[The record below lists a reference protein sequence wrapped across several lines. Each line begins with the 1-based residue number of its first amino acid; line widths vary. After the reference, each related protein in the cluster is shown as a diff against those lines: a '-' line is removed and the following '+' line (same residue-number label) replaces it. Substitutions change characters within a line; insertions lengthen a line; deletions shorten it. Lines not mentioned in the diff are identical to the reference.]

1 MKSFDYLNHMY
12 YAKGTT
18 AKHSSGT
25 FVFREQTFINVKR
38 TESLFGT
45 AKFALS
51 LSLPTKVI
59 RDE

>member
-1 MKSFDYLNHMY
+1 MY